1 MHNIKNHEMKKAYT
15 CTKCNA
21 QSPAW
26 AGQCSSCG
34 EWNSLQ
40 EQIIEKNTR
49 RQGSIKQKPTKTTSI
64 RQFKRTH
71 EKRLKTNM
79 EELDRILGGGF
90 LKDSFT
96 LLTGEP
102 GIGKSTLTLQIAHA
116 TAEQDKKILIISG
129 EESEYQ
135 IQERANRLET
145 TSKNIEIA
153 NESNLEKILATVE
166 AEKPD
171 FLIIDS
177 IQVVSTNG
185 IMSTAGSTTQVR
197 YCTEELMGYCKRR
210 GITTLIIGHVTK
222 DGSLAG
228 PKTLEH
234 LVDTVLHFEGD
245 RYQDLRILRTYKNRF
260 GSTSEIG
267 IFKMTDKGLIEC
279 PNPSKEI
286 LAHRKADKVGSILSL
301 IVEGTRPI
309 IVEIQALVNPTHF
322 GYPKRTTSG
331 YDLNRLN
338 LLIAVLQKHFKTDL
352 SNYDVYIN
360 ITEGIRVRDP
370 ITDQAVIEA
379 LISSYRRLPIP
390 KDRIAVGEMSLTGEI
405 IENKRLADV
414 TKKVEKMGMNT
425 AL

>member
-1 MHNIKNHEMKKAYT
+1 MKKTYT
-15 CTKCNA
+15 CTSCNGN
-21 QSPAW
+21 SPAW
-26 AGQCSSCG
+26 SGQCPSCG
-34 EWNSLQ
+34 EWNTL
-40 EQIIEKNTR
+40 EEHIIEKITR
-49 RQGSIKQKPTKTTSI
+49 KQGSIKQSPTKTTSI
-64 RQFKRTH
+64 RQFQRTS
-71 EKRLKTNM
+71 EKRLKTNI
-79 EELDRILGGGF
+79 EELDRVLGDGF
-90 LKDSFT
+90 LRDSFT

-102 GIGKSTLTLQIAHA
+102 GIGKSTLTLQIAQA
-116 TAEQDKKILIISG
+116 VAEQDKKTLIISG

-135 IQERANRLET
+135 LQERANRLGT
-145 TSKNIEIA
+145 TSKNIQIV
-153 NESNLEKILATVE
+153 NESNLEKILATIE

-177 IQVVSTNG
+177 IQVISTDG
-185 IMSTAGSTTQVR
+185 IMSTSGSTSQVR
-197 YCTEELMGYCKRR
+197 YCTEELLGYCKRNNV
-210 GITTLIIGHVTK
+210 TTIIVGHVTK
-222 DGSLAG
+222 DGTLAG

-234 LVDTVLHFEGD
+234 LVDAVLHFEGD
-245 RYQDLRILRTYKNRF
+245 RYHDLRILRTYKNRF

-267 IFKMTDKGLIEC
+267 IFKMTPKGLTEC
-279 PNPSKEI
+279 PNPSAEI
-286 LAHRKADKVGSILSL
+286 LAHRKDDKVGSILSI

-309 IVEIQALVNPTHF
+309 IVEIQALVNQTHF

-390 KDRIAVGEMSLTGEI
+390 KSRIAVGEMSLTGEI
-405 IENKRLADV
+405 IENKRLSDI
-414 TKKVEKMGMNT
+414 TKQVEKMG
-425 AL
+425 LK